1 MTDTRDPP
9 PGDQGLAS
17 LHLPASETGGSHL
30 AHWPPPLRGQ
40 DVKPVLAK
48 HQAADPAQGAKPH
61 GRVLT
66 RSVFKEDDA

>member
-1 MTDTRDPP
+1 MTDTPDPP
-9 PGDQGLAS
+9 PGDRGLAS

-30 AHWPPPLRGQ
+30 AHWPPPQRAHE
-40 DVKPVLAK
+40 VKPVLVK
-48 HQAADPAQGAKPH
+48 HQPTESAQHAKPH